1 MNLFM
6 ISYLILG
13 DNQFIKEMLW
23 YKNAKLYNIYT
34 FLMKIIEIILQILLT
49 LVFIIFIT
57 FWFSAYN
64 SAFEADRACHS
75 LLSNYS
81 NSTNL
86 GCDHDTETHKWILYE
101 NQENG
106 VSAKVIKRF
115 RYRFL

>member
-1 MNLFM
+1 
-6 ISYLILG
+6 
-13 DNQFIKEMLW
+13 
-23 YKNAKLYNIYT
+23 
-34 FLMKIIEIILQILLT
+34 MKIVSLIMQILLIT
-49 LVFIIFIT
+49 VLIIFLAY
-57 FWFSAYN
+57 WFSAYN
-64 SAFEADRACHS
+64 SAFEADRDCHS
-75 LLSNYS
+75 LLSSYS

>member
-1 MNLFM
+1 MV
-6 ISYLILG
+6 I
-13 DNQFIKEMLW
+13 
-23 YKNAKLYNIYT
+23 
-34 FLMKIIEIILQILLT
+34 KIIGLIFQILLS
-49 LVFIIFIT
+49 LFLLILLT
-57 FWFSAYN
+57 FWLSAYN

>member
-1 MNLFM
+1 
-6 ISYLILG
+6 
-13 DNQFIKEMLW
+13 
-23 YKNAKLYNIYT
+23 
-34 FLMKIIEIILQILLT
+34 MKIIDTIFQLLLT
-49 LVFIIFIT
+49 LVLVIIIT

-75 LLSNYS
+75 LLSSYS

>member
-1 MNLFM
+1 
-6 ISYLILG
+6 
-13 DNQFIKEMLW
+13 
-23 YKNAKLYNIYT
+23 
-34 FLMKIIEIILQILLT
+34 MKIIGLISQILLT
-49 LVFIIFIT
+49 LFLIALLT
-57 FWFSAYN
+57 YWFSSYE

-75 LLSNYS
+75 LLSDYS
-81 NSTNL
+81 NTTNL

>member
-1 MNLFM
+1 
-6 ISYLILG
+6 
-13 DNQFIKEMLW
+13 
-23 YKNAKLYNIYT
+23 
-34 FLMKIIEIILQILLT
+34 MKIIGLISQILLI
-49 LVFIIFIT
+49 LVFIVLIT

-75 LLSNYS
+75 LLSSYS

-101 NQENG
+101 NQDNG
-106 VSAKVIKRF
+106 VSANIIKRF

>member
-1 MNLFM
+1 MRIIGL
-6 ISYLILG
+6 ISQLLISF
-13 DNQFIKEMLW
+13 FIL
-23 YKNAKLYNIYT
+23 
-34 FLMKIIEIILQILLT
+34 ILLT
-49 LVFIIFIT
+49 Y
-57 FWFSAYN
+57 WFSAYN

-86 GCDHDTETHKWILYE
+86 GCDHDTETHKWIFYE
-101 NQENG
+101 NQEDG

>member
-1 MNLFM
+1 
-6 ISYLILG
+6 
-13 DNQFIKEMLW
+13 
-23 YKNAKLYNIYT
+23 
-34 FLMKIIEIILQILLT
+34 MKIVGLIWQVLLT
-49 LVFIIFIT
+49 LVLIILMIY
-57 FWFSAYN
+57 WFSAYN

-75 LLSNYS
+75 LLSSYS

-101 NQENG
+101 NQEDA

>member
-1 MNLFM
+1 
-6 ISYLILG
+6 
-13 DNQFIKEMLW
+13 
-23 YKNAKLYNIYT
+23 
-34 FLMKIIEIILQILLT
+34 MKIIGSISQILLT
-49 LVFIIFIT
+49 LVLILFIT
-57 FWFSAYN
+57 FWLSAYN

-75 LLSNYS
+75 LLSSYS

-106 VSAKVIKRF
+106 VSAKIIKRF

>member
-1 MNLFM
+1 
-6 ISYLILG
+6 
-13 DNQFIKEMLW
+13 
-23 YKNAKLYNIYT
+23 
-34 FLMKIIEIILQILLT
+34 MKIIGLILQTLLT
-49 LVFIIFIT
+49 LFLIIILT
-57 FWFSAYN
+57 YWFSAFN

-75 LLSNYS
+75 LLSDYS

-101 NQENG
+101 NQEDG

>member
-1 MNLFM
+1 
-6 ISYLILG
+6 
-13 DNQFIKEMLW
+13 
-23 YKNAKLYNIYT
+23 
-34 FLMKIIEIILQILLT
+34 MKIIDRLFQILLS
-49 LVFIIFIT
+49 LALIVFLSY
-57 FWFSAYN
+57 WFSAYN

-75 LLSNYS
+75 LLSSYS

>member
-1 MNLFM
+1 
-6 ISYLILG
+6 
-13 DNQFIKEMLW
+13 
-23 YKNAKLYNIYT
+23 
-34 FLMKIIEIILQILLT
+34 MKIIGTILQTLLILVLIIL
-49 LVFIIFIT
+49 IT

-86 GCDHDTETHKWILYE
+86 GCDHDTETHKWIMYE
-101 NQENG
+101 NQEDG
-106 VSAKVIKRF
+106 VSAKVIKVF